1 MPRFHRIAVAF
12 AALLTAGCY
21 DSRFGEPDGGASGEP
36 ATETIAALRALY
48 AGTPFTVTGDIV
60 VAGRV
65 TTSDRAENFY
75 RTLCIE
81 DNEAGLEVMAGID
94 HLHNDFPT
102 GCRVTLRL
110 KGLTVAESRGV
121 LQVGRPPA
129 AGSGY
134 ATDYIG
140 SQPALAAVLVRSGES
155 LNTPSPALRRIP
167 ELTPALCGTLI
178 RIDGLRYTP
187 EDLSASTWSGY
198 KRFADSDD
206 NIVYTYV
213 RPYARFADADVP
225 AGTVSLT
232 GILQYDAAGDGR
244 YILKP
249 RDESAGLS
257 LSLLLAGCD
266 KATEPGFAETPEAS
280 QHTVAYLKSLCD
292 GRASIA
298 VTQDVTIRGFIT
310 ANDLFGE
317 FDRTIVVED
326 ASGGISIADHPSLAD
341 DYPFGAIATVRC
353 NGLTLCNYGGKIELG
368 AEPGDYGAG
377 AIPREELSRHIRVTL
392 PEEGESHRAAPL
404 TFGEVEPR
412 HIDTRVRFDGVRFAE
427 PGKTWCD
434 TDPETG
440 RTVATERTILD
451 AEGNEFTVRSAATCA
466 YAKEPLPSGTGSLY
480 GIIDYFAGKYTLR
493 VTNREIV
500 FSRTATPY
508 AAHPEWQTPDP
519 GVREPHATAATPP
532 RACLSTAEC
541 SAPRPTK

>member
-1 MPRFHRIAVAF
+1 MLPFRRIAVAF

-36 ATETIAALRALY
+36 ATETIAALWALY

-94 HLHNDFPT
+94 HLHNDFPD

-155 LNTPSPALRRIP
+155 LNTLSPALRRIP

-178 RIDGLRYTP
+178 RLDGLRYTP

-206 NIVYTYV
+206 NTVYTYV

-249 RDESAGLS
+249 RDESD
-257 LSLLLAGCD
+257 CQ
-266 KATEPGFAETPEAS
+266 P
-280 QHTVAYLKSLCD
+280 
-292 GRASIA
+292 
-298 VTQDVTIRGFIT
+298 
-310 ANDLFGE
+310 
-317 FDRTIVVED
+317 
-326 ASGGISIADHPSLAD
+326 
-341 DYPFGAIATVRC
+341 
-353 NGLTLCNYGGKIELG
+353 
-368 AEPGDYGAG
+368 
-377 AIPREELSRHIRVTL
+377 
-392 PEEGESHRAAPL
+392 
-404 TFGEVEPR
+404 
-412 HIDTRVRFDGVRFAE
+412 
-427 PGKTWCD
+427 
-434 TDPETG
+434 
-440 RTVATERTILD
+440 
-451 AEGNEFTVRSAATCA
+451 
-466 YAKEPLPSGTGSLY
+466 
-480 GIIDYFAGKYTLR
+480 
-493 VTNREIV
+493 
-500 FSRTATPY
+500 
-508 AAHPEWQTPDP
+508 
-519 GVREPHATAATPP
+519 
-532 RACLSTAEC
+532 
-541 SAPRPTK
+541 